1 MFDRHQCWMWRY
13 YQQPF
18 KTTFWEKVGPKSSPN
33 FRGELGSNIEPKLK
47 VVFGPT
53 LKGHRPFITRP
64 QAELLCVSLTF
75 AFSFYSLYYKMD
87 NIFLNAGIIAVVYLL
102 LRFAEMRIVLKESK
116 PLKELAKDTLLVYF
130 SIVLG
135 IYVIEQVIPGESGG
149 NKVIGAF
156 TDAPGF

>member
-1 MFDRHQCWMWRY
+1 
-13 YQQPF
+13 
-18 KTTFWEKVGPKSSPN
+18 
-33 FRGELGSNIEPKLK
+33 
-47 VVFGPT
+47 
-53 LKGHRPFITRP
+53 
-64 QAELLCVSLTF
+64 
-75 AFSFYSLYYKMD
+75 MD

-135 IYVIEQVIPGESGG
+135 IYVIEQVIPGESIG

>member
-1 MFDRHQCWMWRY
+1 
-13 YQQPF
+13 
-18 KTTFWEKVGPKSSPN
+18 
-33 FRGELGSNIEPKLK
+33 
-47 VVFGPT
+47 
-53 LKGHRPFITRP
+53 
-64 QAELLCVSLTF
+64 
-75 AFSFYSLYYKMD
+75 MD
-87 NIFLNAGIIAVVYLL
+87 NVFLNAGIIAVVYLL
-102 LRFAEMRIVLKESK
+102 IRFAEMRIVLKESK

>member
-1 MFDRHQCWMWRY
+1 
-13 YQQPF
+13 
-18 KTTFWEKVGPKSSPN
+18 
-33 FRGELGSNIEPKLK
+33 
-47 VVFGPT
+47 
-53 LKGHRPFITRP
+53 
-64 QAELLCVSLTF
+64 
-75 AFSFYSLYYKMD
+75 MD
-87 NIFLNAGIIAVVYLL
+87 NVFLNAGIIAVVYLL

-135 IYVIEQVIPGESGG
+135 IYVIEQVIPGESSG

>member
-1 MFDRHQCWMWRY
+1 MNN
-13 YQQPF
+13 
-18 KTTFWEKVGPKSSPN
+18 V
-33 FRGELGSNIEPKLK
+33 
-47 VVFGPT
+47 
-53 LKGHRPFITRP
+53 
-64 QAELLCVSLTF
+64 
-75 AFSFYSLYYKMD
+75 
-87 NIFLNAGIIAVVYLL
+87 FLNAGIIAVVYLL

-135 IYVIEQVIPGESGG
+135 IYVIEQVIPGESIG